1 MAGIFSPAT
10 YFQKMSVA
18 PGIKGDPIVAL
29 VAQLNRFR
37 ALDHQ
42 PALPL
47 NTELTPTIAREALT
61 RARQRFESALKAT
74 GDTRINSEITR
85 IDRAMSGDPHMPDVV
100 TAVKNDI
107 VSIVQTLALYGD
119 SLGLEPATIGIVS
132 EEGSSTPVIIG
143 IAVGAVALLGLLVF
157 QLRKS

>member
-1 MAGIFSPAT
+1 MADSLINTFS
-10 YFQKMSVA
+10 KMGVA
-18 PGIKGDPIVAL
+18 PKLSGDPVAAL

-37 ALDHQ
+37 KRDRR
-42 PALPL
+42 PALPI
-47 NTELTPTIAREALT
+47 TVILTPGIAYAALYTVRERYAAALAT
-61 RARQRFESALKAT
+61 T

-85 IDRAMSGDPHMPDVV
+85 IDRAMSGDPHLPDVV

-143 IAVGAVALLGLLVF
+143 VAVGAVALLGLLVF
-157 QLRKS
+157 RLRKS